1 MKELILALSR
11 FEVNV
16 GKKGKAQPHFLYI
29 TGGGKYAEKNTEI
42 VFVQSKNMP
51 SWVQEPSEFWQA
63 SDEFE
68 RKNGSVYR
76 EHLLSLPRELTRNQ
90 NIQLINDWIEQH
102 IKHQP
107 LTLAY
112 HETIAR
118 DGNIQPHCHLMFCER
133 IDDGI
138 ERTKEQFFKRYNSKN
153 PAKGGAKKSNT
164 GKSHAERNEDL
175 MNLRQ
180 DWGEHL
186 KSHLRQN
193 GFEQSAE
200 KVDMRNYVGRG
211 ADAPEPQKPI
221 WIINAEREKAQ
232 AERAINEMIS
242 TEHDQNPTQR
252 LQSDKTKTHLNR
264 DDDFDF
270 SM

>member
-1 MKELILALSR
+1 MALSR
-11 FEVNV
+11 FEVNA
-16 GKKGKAQPHFLYI
+16 GTKGKAQPHFLYI

-51 SWVQEPSEFWQA
+51 SWVLHPSEFWQA

-90 NIQLINDWIEQH
+90 NIQLINDWIDQH

-164 GKSHAERNEDL
+164 GKKQSERQQEL
-175 MNLRQ
+175 LELRQ

-186 KSHLRQN
+186 KAHLRQN

-200 KVDMRNYVGRG
+200 KVDMRNYIERG
-211 ADAPEPQKPI
+211 ATPPEPQKPI

-232 AERAINEMIS
+232 SERAINEMIS

-252 LQSDKTKTHLNR
+252 LQSELQPDKTKTHLNR